1 MIPNN
6 VNKILTLVFLILA
19 IAAVICYF
27 FVEDKTVFWYC
38 GGAAVCIRLTQY
50 VMKFLK

>member
-6 VNKILTLVFLILA
+6 VNKILTLVFMVLA
-19 IAAVICYF
+19 IAAVISYF
-27 FVEDKTVFWYC
+27 FVEDKSVFWYC

-50 VMKFLK
+50 VMKFLM